1 MALDTKRQAGRLAA
15 LDADDAFIAL
25 LIAAMDASGHVS
37 PEEAARAHHIIWST
51 RRFRHRSG
59 ESVGRRI
66 ERMKSLIEAH
76 GSDAVIDASA
86 KKIPS
91 RLRSA
96 AFAIAADLVLVDG
109 RLERL
114 EGRFLR
120 RLASDLHLRPPFS
133 RAVLDVMRMK
143 NRA

>member
-1 MALDTKRQAGRLAA
+1 
-15 LDADDAFIAL
+15 
-25 LIAAMDASGHVS
+25 VS

-51 RRFRHRSG
+51 RHFRHRSG
-59 ESVGRRI
+59 ESVGRKI
-66 ERMKSLIEAH
+66 ERMKSLIEAY
-76 GSDAVIDASA
+76 GSDAVIVASA

-120 RLASDLHLRPPFS
+120 RLASDLHLKPPFS
-133 RAVLDVMRMK
+133 RAVLDVIRMK

>member
-1 MALDTKRQAGRLAA
+1 VALETERQAGRLAA
-15 LDADDAFIAL
+15 LDADDAF
-25 LIAAMDASGHVS
+25 
-37 PEEAARAHHIIWST
+37 
-51 RRFRHRSG
+51 
-59 ESVGRRI
+59 
-66 ERMKSLIEAH
+66 
-76 GSDAVIDASA
+76 IDASA